1 VAGDSKAFAVL
12 VDRYKDLVFTL
23 ALRMLKNREEARG
36 SVGHTFKSIQSLVK
50 FKGILNFPL
59 GFIE

>member
-23 ALRMLKNREEARG
+23 ALRMLKNREEAEEV
-36 SVGHTFKSIQSLVK
+36 SQDTFIKIFQALVK
-50 FKGILNFPL
+50 GV
-59 GFIE
+59 

>member
-23 ALRMLKNREEARG
+23 ALRMLKIGKREVSQDTFIKVFNR
-36 SVGHTFKSIQSLVK
+36 
-50 FKGILNFPL
+50 
-59 GFIE
+59 